1 MSAKQAKSKARSG
14 PRGQALRFGPAL
26 LARLDTLARHT
37 EVQGQLTRRYLGG
50 SAYLDAMR
58 QVEVWMAEAGM
69 AARIDPLLSVFGRY
83 EGSKPGRPAIMIG
96 SHIDTVVDA
105 GRYDG
110 GLGVLAAIAVVEEL
124 ARTGERLGHAV
135 EVAAFGEEEGSRFLA
150 HILTSSALVGD
161 VKPALLDTKDADGIS
176 IRDALAAC
184 GGDAKAYR
192 ACVRKKGEVA
202 AYLELH
208 IEQGPVLEA
217 KGLALAAVTA
227 INGSVRSRVT
237 VTGFAGHA
245 GTVPMGSRRDALA
258 AASEM
263 VLAIERLAGAETEL
277 VATVG
282 RMKVLPGAQNV
293 IPGRVEFTIDMR
305 SPSDAVRKHAHS
317 GLLAQLREIAKRR
330 GVKVEIDTFQEN
342 AATALDAG
350 VYRGRERGD
359 RCLRAEAAATF
370 LGRRPRRRH
379 HDWAVPVG
387 HDLPALQ
394 GRHQPQPR
402 GIDHGRRCRSRRTGH
417 ARGRAAIGPA
427 PQLRTSVVGTARGLN
442 AEWTA
447 LVVIALSAIMPMK

>member
-1 MSAKQAKSKARSG
+1 M
-14 PRGQALRFGPAL
+14 
-26 LARLDTLARHT
+26 ARLDQFATHT
-37 EVQGQLTRRYLGG
+37 EVPGQLTRRYLGG
-50 SAYLDAMR
+50 AAYLDAMR
-58 QVEVWMAEAGM
+58 QVEAWMKEAGM
-69 AARIDPLLSVFGRY
+69 AVRIDPLLSVFGRY

-124 ARTGERLGHAV
+124 ARTGERLDHAV

-150 HILTSSALVGD
+150 HILTSSALIGD
-161 VKPALLDTKDADGIS
+161 VKAPLLDTKDADGIS
-176 IRDALAAC
+176 IREALAAC

-192 ACVRKKGEVA
+192 SCIRKKGDIA

-227 INGSVRSRVT
+227 INGSVRSRVA

-245 GTVPMGSRRDALA
+245 GTVPMGQRRDALA

-263 VLAIERLAGAETEL
+263 VLAIERQAGAETEL

-282 RMKVLPGAQNV
+282 RMHVLPGAQNV

-305 SPSDAVRKHAHS
+305 SPSDAVRKRAHAA
-317 GLLAQLREIAKRR
+317 LLAELRAIAKRR

-342 AATALDAG
+342 PATALDPA
-350 VYRGRERGD
+350 VI
-359 RCLRAEAAATF
+359 EAAGEAIEACGQRAVAAL
-370 LGRRPRRRH
+370 LGRRARCRH
-379 HDWAVPVG
+379 HGQAVPVG
-387 HDLPALQ
+387 HDLRALQ

-402 GIDHGRRCRSRRTGH
+402 RVHHGGGCRPRRARH
-417 ARGRAAIGPA
+417 AGGGAGAGPA
-427 PQLRTSVVGTARGLN
+427 PQSWVMLPGRARAVS

-447 LVVIALSAIMPMK
+447 LVVSALRTIKPMK

>member
-1 MSAKQAKSKARSG
+1 M
-14 PRGQALRFGPAL
+14 
-26 LARLDTLARHT
+26 ARLDQFATHT
-37 EVQGQLTRRYLGG
+37 EVPGQLTRRYLGG
-50 SAYLDAMR
+50 APYLDAMR
-58 QVEVWMAEAGM
+58 QVEAWMKEAGM
-69 AARIDPLLSVFGRY
+69 AVRIDPLLSVFGRY

-124 ARTGERLGHAV
+124 ARTGERLDHAV
-135 EVAAFGEEEGSRFLA
+135 EVAAFGEEEGSRFSA

-161 VKPALLDTKDADGIS
+161 VKAPLLDTKDADGIS
-176 IRDALAAC
+176 IREALAAC

-192 ACVRKKGEVA
+192 SCIRKKGDIA

-227 INGSVRSRVT
+227 INGSVRSRVA

-245 GTVPMGSRRDALA
+245 GTVPMGQRRDALA

-282 RMKVLPGAQNV
+282 RMRVLPGAQNV

-305 SPSDAVRKHAHS
+305 SPSDAVRKRAHAA
-317 GLLAQLREIAKRR
+317 LLAELRAIAKRR

-342 AATALDAG
+342 AATALDPG
-350 VYRGRERGD
+350 VI
-359 RCLRAEAAATF
+359 EAAGEAIEACGQQP
-370 LGRRPRRRH
+370 LRLSSG
-379 HDWAVPVG
+379 AG
-387 HDLPALQ
+387 HDAGIMAKLCPSGMIFVRCKDGVSHNPAESITVADADLGVRAMLEAVRALDRRLSPEMMLP
-394 GRHQPQPR
+394 
-402 GIDHGRRCRSRRTGH
+402 
-417 ARGRAAIGPA
+417 GRARAV
-427 PQLRTSVVGTARGLN
+427 S

-447 LVVIALSAIMPMK
+447 LVVSALRTIKPMK